1 MLSQKLQQKLQQKLA
16 PQQILLMKLLQL
28 PALSLEHR
36 VKQELE
42 QNPVLE
48 ETENYEEEEPVH
60 SEEENHVEET
70 EEERNID
77 DYLQDDDVADY
88 KLSSHNRNKD
98 DEPREMIAIS
108 SETFQENLL
117 NQLYLSHSL
126 TERQLLIGK
135 ELIGN
140 LDNAGYLQRTPEAMV
155 DDFLFRQNISVS
167 ESEIN
172 TVLHELQKLDPA
184 GVGARNL
191 QECLLLQIRRKDLS
205 DPAVALA
212 ETILN
217 KSFSEFSKKHYHKL
231 MSRLGCS
238 EEELGAAIEQIV
250 QLNPKPGSSNNT
262 STTLN
267 PSIIPDFFVWVDDGE
282 IEFRLNNPN
291 LPELKISRYYTNML
305 ENYASTDKKNKQQ
318 VETIRFI
325 KDKIDSARWFIEAIH
340 QRNNT
345 LELTMKAII
354 DIQHDYFIEGNLAK
368 MKPMKLKDVADCIK
382 MDISTVSRVV
392 SSKYAQT
399 HFGTFLLKDFFSKSI
414 VDEDGQ
420 DVSTDVV
427 RNLLRKLI
435 EEEDKTHPL
444 TDTELMKLVQ
454 KEGYPLAR
462 RTIAKYR
469 EQLNIPVSRLR
480 KEING

>member
-1 MLSQKLQQKLQQKLA
+1 MLSQTLQQKLQQKLD

-36 VKQELE
+36 IKQELE
-42 QNPVLE
+42 QNPILE
-48 ETENYEEEEPVH
+48 EVENYEEEEHVH
-60 SEEENHVEET
+60 GEEEKHVEEN
-70 EEERNID
+70 EDERNID

-88 KLSSHNRNKD
+88 KLATHNRSKD
-98 DEPREMIAIS
+98 DEKREMIAIS

-117 NQLYLSHSL
+117 HQLYLSHSL
-126 TERQLLIGK
+126 TEKQLLIGK

-140 LDNAGYLQRTPEAMV
+140 LDSAGYLQRTPEAMV
-155 DDFLFRQNISVS
+155 DDFLFRQNIEVS
-167 ESEIN
+167 ESEIE
-172 TVLHELQKLDPA
+172 TVLRELQKAEPA
-184 GVGARNL
+184 GVGARDL

-205 DPAVALA
+205 DPSIALA
-212 ETILN
+212 ETILD
-217 KSFSEFSKKHYHKL
+217 KSFSEFSKKHYRKL
-231 MSRLGCS
+231 MSKMGCTK
-238 EEELGAAIEQIV
+238 EELEAAMDQIV
-250 QLNPKPGSSNNT
+250 QLNPKPGSSGNS

-267 PSIIPDFFVWVDDGE
+267 PSIVPDFFVWIDDGE
-282 IEFRLNNPN
+282 IEFQLNNPN
-291 LPELKISRYYTNML
+291 FPELKISRYYTGML
-305 ENYASTDKKNKQQ
+305 EDYASSNKKNKQQ
-318 VETIRFI
+318 IETIRFI
-325 KDKIDSARWFIEAIH
+325 KDKIDSARWFIEAIQ

-345 LELTMKAII
+345 MELTMKAII
-354 DIQHDYFIEGNLAK
+354 DIQHDYFIEGDMAK
-368 MKPMKLKDVADCIK
+368 MKPMKLKDVADRIK

-427 RNLLRKLI
+427 RNLLRKLVN
-435 EEEDKTHPL
+435 EEDKTRPL
-444 TDTELMKLVQ
+444 TDTELMKLIQ

-480 KEING
+480 KEIRG